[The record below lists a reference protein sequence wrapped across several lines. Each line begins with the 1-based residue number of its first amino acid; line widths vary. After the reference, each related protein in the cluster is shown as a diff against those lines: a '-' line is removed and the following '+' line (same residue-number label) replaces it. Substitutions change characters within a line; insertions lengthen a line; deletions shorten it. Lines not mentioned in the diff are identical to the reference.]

1 MDLIFRV
8 ALVQRRTPGPRGPA
22 YCYHK
27 FLSNK
32 EQKRVMEK
40 QGGQIGDKQCATPM
54 GHSCPT
60 KSKRTSPR
68 DCTWT
73 FPPRESGPLPG
84 RACQHPSRVTSVPGH
99 PLHCPRHCLL
109 QKYTS
114 SGQSEHGCHS
124 FPERKTS
131 PEKMHTMHM
140 KTFFS
145 HVRTSSVC

>member
-1 MDLIFRV
+1 MDLSFRV
-8 ALVQRRTPGPRGPA
+8 SLVQRRTPGPRGPA

-27 FLSNK
+27 FLSNN
-32 EQKRVMEK
+32 EQRRVMEK
-40 QGGQIGDKQCATPM
+40 QGGQMGDKQCATPM

-60 KSKRTSPR
+60 KSKWTSPR
-68 DCTWT
+68 DWT

-114 SGQSEHGCHS
+114 SGQSEHACHS

-131 PEKMHTMHM
+131 PKKMHTMHM
-140 KTFFS
+140 RTFFS
-145 HVRTSSVC
+145 HVRTSSMC

>member
-1 MDLIFRV
+1 MDLSFRV
-8 ALVQRRTPGPRGPA
+8 SLVQRRTPGPRGPA

-27 FLSNK
+27 FLSNN
-32 EQKRVMEK
+32 QQRRVMEK
-40 QGGQIGDKQCATPM
+40 HGGQMGDKQCATPM

-60 KSKRTSPR
+60 KSKWTSPR

-114 SGQSEHGCHS
+114 CGQSKHACHS
-124 FPERKTS
+124 FPERKTLLQKKCI
-131 PEKMHTMHM
+131 P
-140 KTFFS
+140 
-145 HVRTSSVC
+145 CI